1 MAERARRAAWLP
13 WLVIGVLGTLLL
25 TGGIATF
32 DPFGTLFDRGGQID
46 RSGPVIVESVRDLSE
61 LSTVEVVESTTV
73 EKGQDRG
80 WLDWATGDRI
90 FLFAVARIRAGV
102 DLSALEGN
110 DVTIDEEANAITLRL
125 PAPQVTGVE
134 VDNEQT
140 RVYDRDT
147 GVFTGGD
154 DDLERSAR
162 LAAEELMVDAALE
175 DGLLERARDNT
186 ELALTE
192 LFTSVGYDEVTITFD
207 APDPAR
213 G

>member
-1 MAERARRAAWLP
+1 MAEQARRTGWLP
-13 WLVIGVLGTLLL
+13 WLVIGVLVTLLV
-25 TGGIATF
+25 TGSVATF
-32 DPFGTLFDRGGQID
+32 DPLGSLLDRGGEID
-46 RSGPVIVESVRDLSE
+46 RSGPVIVQSVRRLSE

-90 FLFAVARIRAGV
+90 FLFAVARISAGV
-102 DLSALEGN
+102 DLSMVDDA
-110 DVTIDEEANAITLRL
+110 DVTIDEEANAISLRL
-125 PAPQVTGVE
+125 PSPGITGIE
-134 VDNEQT
+134 VDNDQT

-147 GVFTGGD
+147 GVLTGGD
-154 DDLERSAR
+154 DDLERTAR
-162 LAAEELMVDAALE
+162 LAAEDLMVDAALE

-192 LFTSVGYDEVTITFD
+192 LFTSAGFDEVEITFD
-207 APDPAR
+207 DPDQGR